1 MSMTPQLQ
9 QAIRL
14 LQLSSVELQQEIQ
27 EILETNPLLERVD
40 DSLSL
45 GDSSSTVE
53 SIESKENKTEN
64 EVRASDSST
73 DNIPEEMNLDA
84 DWDEIYDPSWKTTN
98 QNDKNTSDFIETM
111 HSETQGLHDHLDWQV
126 QMSNLSVQDKAIA
139 RLIIDYI
146 DDDGFLTE
154 PLEHIY
160 ENLSKSL
167 LIEFDEVEAV
177 LNYIQHLGPA
187 GIAARNLG
195 ECLILQLKQQHKNH
209 PLFKKTL
216 RLLEKHLDLVEKK
229 DYTGI
234 KRSLNIKSA
243 DLERLMTLIRSL
255 DPKPGK
261 MFSIARTDYITPD
274 IYVRKVSTYDRGSHC
289 DDGDYDINGSGGNDD
304 IKNNNGGI
312 QEKWKVSLNS
322 ETQPALQINDYYANM
337 LTSTSTKTTTH
348 AKNTALQQKKDEE
361 TNYIKDNLQQ
371 ARWFIKSLE
380 NRNST
385 IVTVAQAIIERQ
397 SAFFQ
402 YGEEAMKPMVL
413 KDLADQLGLHESTIS
428 RVTTRKYMHTPR
440 GVFEFKYFFSS
451 HVGTETGGECSA
463 TAIRA
468 MIKKLISNE
477 DPGKPLSDNKLTT
490 LLKQQ
495 GINVARRTVA
505 KYREALMIPSS
516 HDRKVFV

>member
-40 DSLSL
+40 DNPSL
-45 GDSSSTVE
+45 GNTSSSTE
-53 SIESKENKTEN
+53 SIETKESKTKTED
-64 EVRASDSST
+64 EVRATNSST
-73 DNIPEEMNLDA
+73 DNIPEDMNLDA
-84 DWDEIYDPSWKTTN
+84 DWDEIYDPSWKTAN
-98 QNDKNTSDFIETM
+98 QNDKSTSDFIETM
-111 HSETQGLHDHLDWQV
+111 HSETQGLHEHLDWQI

-139 RLIIDYI
+139 SLIIDYI

-154 PLEHIY
+154 PLEHIFD
-160 ENLSKSL
+160 NLSKTL

-187 GIAARNLG
+187 GIAARNLR
-195 ECLILQLKQQHKNH
+195 ECLILQVKQLHKNH

-216 RLLEKHLDLVEKK
+216 RLLEKHLDLIEKK

-234 KRSLNIKSA
+234 KKSLKIKSA
-243 DLERLMTLIRSL
+243 ELEQLMTLMRSL

-261 MFSIARTDYITPD
+261 VFSTVRTDYIVPD
-274 IYVRKVSTYDRGSHC
+274 IYVSKVSAFESDTHGNDNINN
-289 DDGDYDINGSGGNDD
+289 INGDT
-304 IKNNNGGI
+304 

-337 LTSTSTKTTTH
+337 LTSTKTTKH

-361 TNYIKDNLQQ
+361 SNYIKDNLQQ

-477 DPGKPLSDNKLTT
+477 DPGKPLSDNKLTN